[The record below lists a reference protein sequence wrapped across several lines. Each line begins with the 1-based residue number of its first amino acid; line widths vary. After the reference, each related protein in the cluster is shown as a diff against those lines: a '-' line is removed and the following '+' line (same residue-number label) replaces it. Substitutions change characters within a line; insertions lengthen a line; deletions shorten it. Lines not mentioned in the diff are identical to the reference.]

1 MSIDALRGSIH
12 PFEARI
18 HEARPFAGQL
28 ASASNIAALIHGSG
42 INKSHEFCGRIQDA
56 YSLRCAAQVHG
67 AVREALRFV
76 RETVAV
82 EANSATDNPMVFADT
97 GDIVSCGNFHGAPIA
112 IAADLLASATVP
124 LATISERRTD
134 RLVDPS
140 LSGLPA
146 FLTREGGV
154 NSGFMM
160 AHVTAAAVTSELKSL
175 AHPAGVDTI
184 PTSANKEDHVSMS
197 MAAALKAACAVER
210 AREVIAIELLCA
222 CQAIDLLAPLTT
234 SAPLR
239 QVHALVRSRVP
250 TLDADRAP
258 APDIVATTELIASHA
273 VENACGIRVK

>member
-1 MSIDALRGSIH
+1 
-12 PFEARI
+12 
-18 HEARPFAGQL
+18 
-28 ASASNIAALIHGSG
+28 
-42 INKSHEFCGRIQDA
+42 
-56 YSLRCAAQVHG
+56 
-67 AVREALRFV
+67 
-76 RETVAV
+76 
-82 EANSATDNPMVFADT
+82 
-97 GDIVSCGNFHGAPIA
+97 
-112 IAADLLASATVP
+112 
-124 LATISERRTD
+124 
-134 RLVDPS
+134 
-140 LSGLPA
+140 
-146 FLTREGGV
+146 
-154 NSGFMM
+154 M

-234 SAPLR
+234 SPPLR

-250 TLDADRAP
+250 TLEADRAP